1 MSHRR
6 RLTRKEREKQRKI
19 IIVSMIG
26 LFCIMSAGY
35 AAFQTNLNIN
45 AKGNIVSKGIT
56 PSELKNN
63 VVTSG
68 DGLYKDAYEE
78 GKYIYRGAD
87 PNNYITFNDEM
98 WRIISVNSEGNLKII
113 RQDSIGDMVWDSSNS
128 NDWAKPAS
136 LNTYLNSTYYDSLN
150 DDAKKIVIEQ
160 MFSIGSVIDHNTN
173 LAVQIQSENSVIW
186 TGKVGLISVSE
197 FLRANTNTVQC
208 ASFDLNNAN
217 YSMCRTANYLVPN
230 SMDSLSRW
238 TISALASD
246 LDHVF
251 FVNSSG
257 NVYYNRVP
265 NESSVLPVLY
275 LKSDIYLK
283 GSGTVDN
290 PYIIN

>member
-6 RLTRKEREKQRKI
+6 KKGKRQRNV
-19 IIVSMIG
+19 IVILVIG
-26 LFCIMSAGY
+26 LLCIMSAGY

-45 AKGNIVSKGIT
+45 AKGNIKKMFAA
-56 PSELKNN
+56 EYLKKI
-63 VVTSG
+63 VVALG
-68 DGLYKDAYEE
+68 DGLYKDTYEE
-78 GKYIYRGAD
+78 GRYIYKGSN
-87 PNNYITFNDEM
+87 PLNYIKFNDEI
-98 WRIISVNSEGNLKII
+98 WRIMSVESDGTLKII

-128 NDWAKPAS
+128 NDWAQPAS

-150 DDAKKIVIEQ
+150 NDSKKIVIDQ
-160 MFSIGSVIDHNTN
+160 KFSIGPVIDHNTD
-173 LAVQIQSENSVIW
+173 LATQIQSENSVIW

-217 YSMCRTANYLVPN
+217 YSTCRTANYLVPN
-230 SMDSLSRW
+230 SMDSLSYW
-238 TISALASD
+238 TISAFASD
-246 LDHVF
+246 FDHVF

-283 GSGTVDN
+283 GSGTLDN